1 MLKGFQCVC
10 VYVWACV
17 HMCVCEPVCTCVCMC
32 EPVCTCVCVCLHI
45 PAGAPKVLN
54 PLAGVNAA
62 VNCLNMMVWSNS
74 SALQEQ
80 QVTTAASRQ
89 ACMYLHMYF

>member
-17 HMCVCEPVCTCVCMC
+17 HMCLYVWACVHM
-32 EPVCTCVCVCLHI
+32 CVCVCLHI

-62 VNCLNMMVWSNS
+62 VNCLNMMVWANS